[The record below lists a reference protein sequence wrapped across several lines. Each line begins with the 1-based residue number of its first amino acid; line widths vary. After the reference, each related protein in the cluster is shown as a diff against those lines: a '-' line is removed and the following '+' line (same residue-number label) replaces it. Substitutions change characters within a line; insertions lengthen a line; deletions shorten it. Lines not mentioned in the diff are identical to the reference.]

1 METYYL
7 SLRPSSLNLLNRTI
21 QEAISDNLS
30 IEGTLF
36 PTKGSLIL
44 FAIQADKV
52 SFSRVVDVIDKWDIK
67 NVRELVSEIV
77 ITEVEDT
84 LLLDM
89 TISPELKV
97 EVLNLVESL
106 KGVSGVSL
114 QTHFPSSAIL
124 YKGNCNLISYVESK
138 FTGFNKGEWLVCIN
152 KNGSPP
158 LFIKDRYTLW

>member
-21 QEAISDNLS
+21 QEAISDNPS

-44 FAIQADKV
+44 FAIQTDMV
-52 SFSRVVDVIDKWDIK
+52 NFSRAVDVIDKWDIK

-77 ITEVEDT
+77 ITEVEGT
-84 LLLDM
+84 LLMDM
-89 TISPELKV
+89 TISPKLKD
-97 EVLNLVESL
+97 EVFNLIESL
-106 KGVSGVSL
+106 KGVSGVRL

-124 YKGNCNLISYVESK
+124 YKGNCNLTSYVESK
-138 FTGFNKGEWLVCIN
+138 ITGFNKGEWLVCIN

-158 LFIKDRYTLW
+158 LFIKDRV